1 MGREATQFRPGQSG
15 NPAGRPTGCKNR
27 LSEDFLYE
35 LHRVFQEG
43 GRQALETMCADSPG
57 EFIRVCA
64 NLIPKEF
71 LLEVAQP
78 EQANWVINATP
89 ALSDDEWQQKY
100 GAQGSVLDADAIAA
114 TTGETGIG

>member
-1 MGREATQFRPGQSG
+1 MPKEDTQFQVG
-15 NPAGRPTGCKNR
+15 NPGGPGRPKGSKNQ
-27 LSEDFLYE
+27 LSEDFLRE

-71 LLEVAQP
+71 LLEIAQ
-78 EQANWVINATP
+78 EEKTTWVINAGP
-89 ALSDDEWQQKY
+89 ALTDEEWAEQY
-100 GAQGSVLDADAIAA
+100 GVTVSEPPEHGITYEDAKH
-114 TTGETGIG
+114 

>member
-15 NPAGRPTGCKNR
+15 NPAGRPRGSKNQ
-27 LSEDFLYE
+27 LSEDFLCE

-43 GRQALETMCADSPG
+43 GREALETMCADSPG

-64 NLIPKEF
+64 NLIPREF

-78 EQANWVINATP
+78 EQVNWVINAQPELTVEEW
-89 ALSDDEWQQKY
+89 SDKY
-100 GAQGSVLDADAIAA
+100 GVTVSEPPEHEITYEDAKH
-114 TTGETGIG
+114 